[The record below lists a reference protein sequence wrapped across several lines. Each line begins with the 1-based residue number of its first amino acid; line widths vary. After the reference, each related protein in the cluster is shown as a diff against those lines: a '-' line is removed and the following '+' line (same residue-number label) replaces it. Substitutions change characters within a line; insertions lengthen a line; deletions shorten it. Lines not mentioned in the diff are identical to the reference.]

1 MSITSSNAL
10 PVHFDSAA
18 PFPAATA
25 SIVVELATSEQ
36 PEVVLSGSSI
46 VVELARPGQPEIV
59 LNGNSTSEVAVCI
72 FMDDGEATR
81 KADAM
86 QVDTTKA
93 ETGADETD
101 NQSSKVLNLQAPEP
115 LEAPG
120 SEIDGKGLVPV
131 PLDDRDALSEKNL
144 AAREN
149 VSIEVEVE
157 SGSKAAVDPVSSQPV
172 ESSLPSVPS
181 GSTTTSAPAQ
191 VKFLAFGL
199 FFFRLPHKLHSS

>member
-10 PVHFDSAA
+10 PAHFGIELAA

-59 LNGNSTSEVAVCI
+59 LNGSSTSEVAVCI
-72 FMDDGEATR
+72 FMDDGEGTR

-86 QVDTTKA
+86 QVDTVIE

-101 NQSSKVLNLQAPEP
+101 NQGSKVLNLQAPEP

-120 SEIDGKGLVPV
+120 SETDGKGVVPV
-131 PLDDRDALSEKNL
+131 PLDDRDALIEKNL
-144 AAREN
+144 VAREN
-149 VSIEVEVE
+149 VSMEVKSER
-157 SGSKAAVDPVSSQPV
+157 KAVVDPVSQPV

-181 GSTTTSAPAQ
+181 GSTTPSAPAQ
-191 VKFLAFGL
+191 VKFLASVFYS
-199 FFFRLPHKLHSS
+199 FVCHTSFPVA